1 MLLVV
6 FGCFSAYRKI
16 SARQRKLMTAGG
28 VGMRLDVDEC
38 DEGWVVLEVCG
49 QSFLHKSARFHREQA
64 HGAVQHQLPLL

>member
-1 MLLVV
+1 MSMLLVV

-38 DEGWVVLEVCG
+38 DEGWVVLEVCV
-49 QSFLHKSARFHREQA
+49 QSFLDLLDASLESKSELIACST
-64 HGAVQHQLPLL
+64 